1 MPKQFNI
8 NYGNKLEFFC
18 KGDNSAKKT
27 KRVILKYNEPAAF
40 SVECVPSSKK
50 KKTRR
55 KSSPNSVS
63 TSKKKTRRKSSPN
76 SVSTSK
82 KKTRGKSSPTSGTS
96 KTRSASAIAK
106 ATTPTDDKPQSILQA
121 LRKGDDAAF
130 PHPIIDGLYL
140 GYNSKMQ
147 PPIKTKTDKR
157 NPARRIAVEKREKQR
172 DHIRSFLKKN
182 PELQRIHNLM
192 IADSTHNTSLPNIIK
207 ELQKKNPDTTLSS
220 LIKSAKKIQKNRIS
234 MLKSQSLQ
242 ALSSP
247 TSEMKK
253 NSLETSIGS
262 PDSSAMSMSKKA
274 RYGGGRQGQKIRS
287 RKKRKTKKKKNK
299 KKKKKTR
306 QKNNKAN
313 R

>member
-1 MPKQFNI
+1 MPKQVNI

-18 KGDNSAKKT
+18 EGDNSAKQT
-27 KRVILKYNEPAAF
+27 KRVILKNNDPTSF
-40 SVECVPSSKK
+40 SIKCVPSSKK
-50 KKTRR
+50 STRR
-55 KSSPNSVS
+55 KSSTASVS
-63 TSKKKTRRKSSPN
+63 PSSKTKKRRK
-76 SVSTSK
+76 TSEA
-82 KKTRGKSSPTSGTS
+82 SGTS
-96 KTRSASAIAK
+96 KSRAASAAAK
-106 ATTPTDDKPQSILQA
+106 ATTPTDDKPQSIIQA

-140 GYNSKMQ
+140 GYKSKMQ
-147 PPIKTKTDKR
+147 PPIKTKAGKR

-172 DHIRSFLKKN
+172 NHIRSFLKQN

-192 IADSTHNTSLPNIIK
+192 IADSTYNTSLPNIIK

-220 LIKSAKKIQKNRIS
+220 LITSAKKLQKNRIS

-247 TSEMKK
+247 TSEMKR